1 MAALAEV
8 LGHILELLTLRPSEV
23 LGPGGFTRPSASEA
37 RRGALLLTVPLA
49 FTLAVVALFLW
60 LAL

>member
-8 LGHILELLTLRPSEV
+8 VYYILELLTLRRSEV
-23 LGPGGFTRPSASEA
+23 LGRGGFTRPTGTQA
-37 RRGALLLTVPLA
+37 RRGVLLLAVPLA
-49 FTLAVVALFLW
+49 FTLAVVVLFLW

>member
-1 MAALAEV
+1 MAALGEV
-8 LGHILELLTLRPSEV
+8 VYYILELLTLRPSEV
-23 LGPGGFTRPSASEA
+23 LGPGGFTRPSGIQA
-37 RRGALLLTVPLA
+37 RRGALLLAVPLA